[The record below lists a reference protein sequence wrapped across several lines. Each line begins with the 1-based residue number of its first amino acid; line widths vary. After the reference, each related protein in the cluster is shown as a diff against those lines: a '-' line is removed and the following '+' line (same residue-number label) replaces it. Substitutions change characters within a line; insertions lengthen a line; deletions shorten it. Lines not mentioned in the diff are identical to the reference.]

1 MAQIRLL
8 TSSDEH
14 VSDTN
19 PGFRKDN
26 YRNAILEKLQWQ
38 GELGKKAN
46 VNAILRGGDFF
57 HHKAANRTSHSTIQQ
72 AAAIHLNYG
81 FPTYSLVG
89 NHDMTHNDIDS
100 VFENQPLGVLFTTKV
115 FERLSNQVIRN
126 GSTSVSL
133 VGFDY
138 DPEFDFELFQKAVR
152 KDQDTDYTVAFIH
165 ALASYAPSERMSD
178 IFKEPVLDY
187 RDLVYPGCPDVY
199 VFGHYHKDQGIQEHM
214 GVKFINVGSVSR
226 GSLTFDNLERKP
238 KSSLISVTDQGI
250 SCEEVELPS
259 KDASEIFDLDLKRK
273 IVQERKSID
282 EFIMKL
288 KADMNKTSAVDI
300 AGEIKKMPEDI
311 QSLALSIIE
320 AAEAGV
326 DNE

>member
-1 MAQIRLL
+1 
-8 TSSDEH
+8 
-14 VSDTN
+14 
-19 PGFRKDN
+19 
-26 YRNAILEKLQWQ
+26 
-38 GELGKKAN
+38 
-46 VNAILRGGDFF
+46 
-57 HHKAANRTSHSTIQQ
+57 
-72 AAAIHLNYG
+72 
-81 FPTYSLVG
+81 
-89 NHDMTHNDIDS
+89 MTHNDIDS